1 MRLCSRINMEGR
13 NEIGGFSRRAL
24 IDFLLYIRRLGSA
37 DECRSRKYATDHLS
51 AATNDTGNRA
61 LLDVFHLRS
70 GRDCLGGWCL
80 TLGYIFE
87 EFTCWRRVIGLACS
101 PERV

>member
-24 IDFLLYIRRLGSA
+24 IDFLLYTRRLGSA

-61 LLDVFHLRS
+61 LLDIFHLRS
-70 GRDCLGGWCL
+70 GCDCLGGWCL

-87 EFTCWRRVIGLACS
+87 EFTC
-101 PERV
+101 